1 MVNGTLTIGQ
11 KALTIT
17 AADKQKIYGEAN
29 PVLTFSYAGLVN
41 GDTRVENE
49 PAIATSAT
57 ASSNVGTYP
66 ITLSGGSDQNYTITL
81 VNGTLT
87 VNFAVLKIIA
97 DAKSKIFGNLDP
109 ALTFTTSGF
118 KLSDTEAILTGTL
131 TRTPGENVGIYEI
144 SLGTLDAGINYQLD
158 FVGSELEIIPAQL
171 AEFLTGGDI
180 TTPWSV
186 EPVLPNQVD
195 VLTQDGQILTYEV
208 VWDRSTLNVFKR
220 GTYTI
225 FGTVNLPA
233 GVLNPSGQKAVLQ
246 VIVLPKPAPTDI
258 ILSNNQFVPNSNVFF
273 QDIGFFTVID
283 EFDDIHAVELV
294 PGAADNG
301 YFEINSDILFWSS
314 ADEAA
319 GVTEFTIVVRVTDRD
334 GNVIEKSFI
343 ITRDRKDI
351 EDIEIFNTFS
361 PNGDGVNDT
370 WGVPDLKYFR
380 GGRVQVFDRS
390 GQRVFYTESPAE
402 RWDGTFEGK
411 ELPVGAYFWILESRE
426 TGEVR
431 RGVLNLL
438 KK

>member
-1 MVNGTLTIGQ
+1 M
-11 KALTIT
+11 
-17 AADKQKIYGEAN
+17 
-29 PVLTFSYAGLVN
+29 
-41 GDTRVENE
+41 
-49 PAIATSAT
+49 
-57 ASSNVGTYP
+57 
-66 ITLSGGSDQNYTITL
+66 
-81 VNGTLT
+81 
-87 VNFAVLKIIA
+87 
-97 DAKSKIFGNLDP
+97 
-109 ALTFTTSGF
+109 
-118 KLSDTEAILTGTL
+118 
-131 TRTPGENVGIYEI
+131 
-144 SLGTLDAGINYQLD
+144 
-158 FVGSELEIIPAQL
+158 
-171 AEFLTGGDI
+171 
-180 TTPWSV
+180 
-186 EPVLPNQVD
+186 
-195 VLTQDGQILTYEV
+195 LTQDGQILTYEV